1 MTTTYWLVIGF
12 YWSDSLWSTICDP
25 MASFRKKRRKYDP
38 YCVLVL
44 QYCRKCYPVDV
55 CNPQRR
61 PGFSFSGK
69 ALVQLFMSAI

>member
-1 MTTTYWLVIGF
+1 
-12 YWSDSLWSTICDP
+12 
-25 MASFRKKRRKYDP
+25 MASFRKKGRKHDP

-61 PGFSFSGK
+61 PGFHSRAKPWFNYLYS
-69 ALVQLFMSAI
+69 QLNSHWPKKKVPCRGQPEQWI